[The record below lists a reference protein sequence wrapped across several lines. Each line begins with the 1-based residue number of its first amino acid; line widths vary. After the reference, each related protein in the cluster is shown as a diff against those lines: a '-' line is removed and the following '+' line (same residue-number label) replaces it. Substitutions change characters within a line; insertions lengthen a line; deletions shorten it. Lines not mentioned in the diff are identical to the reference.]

1 MSYVG
6 TKVFI
11 GICVNIL
18 ASVAIMNSQ
27 SIWLNKRL
35 IEDRNLIIEEIKKA
49 AAK

>member
-11 GICVNIL
+11 GLCANIF
-18 ASVAIMNSQ
+18 ASVAIINSQ
-27 SIWLNKRL
+27 TVWLHKRMR
-35 IEDRNLIIEEIKKA
+35 EDRNAVIEEIKKS